1 MKGCIKEGARVLFGI
16 AIVLM
21 FGSCILSEIR
31 SRQAEKV
38 ERALQQ
44 LEQLEHQPVERDD

>member
-1 MKGCIKEGARVLFGI
+1 MKGCIKEGARVLFNV
-16 AIVLM
+16 AIVHI
-21 FGSCILSEIR
+21 FGSCILSEIK

-44 LEQLEHQPVERDD
+44 LEHQPVERGD